1 MIGQTDS
8 GVPVISHVGGG
19 GAFSANLVASFPD
32 QGLTGASFVQGS
44 DETPAVWEALRVAA
58 SH

>member
-1 MIGQTDS
+1 ML
-8 GVPVISHVGGG
+8 VVG